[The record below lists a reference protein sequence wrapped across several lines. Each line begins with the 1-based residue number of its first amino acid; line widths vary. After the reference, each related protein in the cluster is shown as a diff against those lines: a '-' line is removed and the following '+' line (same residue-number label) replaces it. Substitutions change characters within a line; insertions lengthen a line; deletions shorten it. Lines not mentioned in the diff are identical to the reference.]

1 MKLESVENLFACYL
15 SNLFTERRVFALRN
29 NFARDGFIKLNDIVA
44 AELKQSIRNEV
55 LKLLEQQGERRDL
68 RLSTTD
74 NSPRYMSVVR
84 SEWIARQKGLICKLS
99 RSSNLLGLLSR
110 IAGTEVISQVS
121 ADEEF
126 LITRQE
132 KKGDTHGWHWGDYS
146 FALIW
151 IIETPPIS
159 CGGMLQ
165 CIPHTYWDKNNPRI
179 NEILSNHP
187 ISTYGFSTG
196 DIYFLRTDTT
206 LHRTVPLNDD
216 VTRIILNMTWADKR
230 LIGKPLSGNDRWWE
244 DKDAAAART
253 EKSTLPI

>member
-1 MKLESVENLFACYL
+1 MKLEPDENLFACYL
-15 SNLFTERRVFALRN
+15 SNLFPEQRIFTLRN
-29 NFARDGFIKLNDIVA
+29 KFSKDGFIKVNDIA
-44 AELKQSIRNEV
+44 DTELKHLIKNEV
-55 LKLLEQQGERRDL
+55 LTLLEQQGERRDL
-68 RLSTTD
+68 LLTTTD
-74 NSPRYMSVVR
+74 NSPRHMSVVR
-84 SEWIARQKGLICKLS
+84 SEWIAQQKGLIYKLA
-99 RSSNLLGLLSR
+99 RSPNLLELLSR
-110 IAGTEVISQVS
+110 IAGTEVIPQVS
-121 ADEEF
+121 NDEEF

-165 CIPHTYWDKNNPRI
+165 CVPHTYWDKNNSRI

-187 ISTYGFSTG
+187 ISTYGFLTG

-206 LHRTVPLNDD
+206 LHRTVPLSDD

-230 LIGKPLSGNDRWWE
+230 LIDKPLSGNDRWWE
-244 DKDAAAART
+244 DKHAAAVRT
-253 EKSTLPI
+253 EQ